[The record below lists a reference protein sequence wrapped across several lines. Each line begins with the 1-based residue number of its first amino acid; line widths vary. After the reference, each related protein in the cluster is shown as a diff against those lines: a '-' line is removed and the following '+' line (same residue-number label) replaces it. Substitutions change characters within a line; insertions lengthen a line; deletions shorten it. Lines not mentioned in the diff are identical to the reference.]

1 MHLDVYPCKLKEGT
15 KVHET
20 YSEALVYEP
29 HRLAMSLIII
39 TETN

>member
-1 MHLDVYPCKLKEGT
+1 MHLGVYPCKLKEGT

-20 YSEALVYEP
+20 YSEALLYE
-29 HRLAMSLIII
+29 RYGLAKSLIII